1 MHVIDKHL
9 AYDGHYKLSQ
19 LRVQDGEEVL
29 KRERFE
35 PGTAVAA
42 LVRHT
47 GSQQYILTRQY
58 RIGPEAEIVELAAGM
73 VDSGEE
79 PAQAIRREIQEELG
93 YDVDRLEQIARIL
106 PSPGTSAEV
115 ITVYYAEVSHQSGAG
130 GGLAEESEKIE
141 AVEFSAEELF
151 AASFEDAKTI
161 IAVQWAQLRKQVI

>member
-1 MHVIDKHL
+1 MHVIDKKI
-9 AYDGHYKLSQ
+9 AYNGHYKLSQ

-47 GSQQYILTRQY
+47 GSHRYILTRQY
-58 RIGPEAEIVELAAGM
+58 RIGPEAEILELAAGM
-73 VDSGEE
+73 VDAGEE
-79 PAQAIRREIQEELG
+79 PAQAIRREIHEELG
-93 YDVDRLEQIARIL
+93 YNVDQLEQIARIL
-106 PSPGTSAEV
+106 PSPGTSSEV
-115 ITVYYAEVSHQSGAG
+115 ITLYYAEVSHQSGAG

-151 AASFEDAKTI
+151 AAEFEDAKTI
-161 IAVQWAQLRKQVI
+161 IAVQWARLRERS